1 MKKAL
6 ILVVFS
12 CLPFVAIADEG
23 MWTTD
28 NFPSAAVASKFNI
41 NIDDQWLHSAQLATT
56 RLENGCTGSF
66 ASPDGLVLTNNHCT
80 WSCIRNLSSD
90 EHNLSDEGF
99 MAKSRNDELQCPG
112 QQISVLVGTD
122 NVTEIIAKATAGL
135 ADDKANDAR
144 KAELT
149 NLESACEKDS
159 GDKLSCE
166 AVSLYNGGQYFIY
179 KYKRYDDVRLVFA
192 PELDIAA
199 FGGDPDNFN
208 FPRWCLDMSFL
219 RVYEDDKPAATPN
232 YLRWR
237 KNGPVAGEAVFVT
250 GHPGSTSRAFT
261 MSQLKLLRD
270 VQYPLWLLRYS
281 ELRGRM
287 LAWKNTSP
295 EAARIVQQRIL
306 GTENGIKVIRNRQKA
321 LLNDEMM
328 ARKRDEEK
336 LLRARVAADEELQA
350 EYGEA
355 WDLIDGA
362 MNTYRNMYED
372 YLFIE
377 GFAGFLGDSF
387 SYARTIV
394 RGTAEREL
402 PNSERIRA
410 YTEAALP
417 QVEQRLF
424 ANRPI
429 NKDYEKLL
437 LTFSLEKMREWL
449 GPDSVYVHK
458 VLGNESPEVLAA
470 RVIDGSR
477 MTDPEYRK
485 ELWQGGVEAVRNSE
499 DPVIKLALSID
510 DDARALRKLYEDN
523 VEAPLVRGEE
533 MIADARFRIYGTD
546 TYPDA
551 TFTLRVT
558 YGSVQGW
565 EERGAMIDPFT
576 HADRLFERST
586 GERPF
591 KLPASWVDAKQE
603 ISLKTP
609 FNFSTTLDTTGGNSG
624 SPILATDGALV
635 GVAFDGNIHSIAG
648 SYWFDQ
654 DLNRSIGVNTAI
666 ILEALEKVYK
676 ADHLVGELTVVN

>member
-1 MKKAL
+1 MLA
-6 ILVVFS
+6 
-12 CLPFVAIADEG
+12 CLPFAAFADEG

-28 NFPSAAVASKFNI
+28 NFPSAAVASKFNVD
-41 NIDDQWLHSAQLATT
+41 IDDRWLHSAQLATT

-66 ASPDGLVLTNNHCT
+66 ASSDGLVLTNNHCT
-80 WSCIRNLSSD
+80 WSCVRNLSS
-90 EHNLSDEGF
+90 EERNLSDEGF
-99 MAKSRNDELQCPG
+99 MAQTRNDELQCPG
-112 QQISVLVGTD
+112 QQISVLIETSD
-122 NVTEIIAKATAGL
+122 VTAKIAGATAGL
-135 ADDKANDAR
+135 ADAEANDAR

-149 NLESACEKDS
+149 NLELACEKDS
-159 GDKLSCE
+159 GDKLKCE

-219 RVYEDDKPAATPN
+219 RVYENDKPASTPN
-232 YLRWR
+232 FLRWR
-237 KNGPVAGEAVFVT
+237 KSGPVAGEAVFVT
-250 GHPGSTSRAFT
+250 GHPGSTSRALT

-306 GTENGIKVIRNRQKA
+306 STENGIKVIRNRQKA

-328 ARKRDEEK
+328 AKKMEEEK
-336 LLRARVAADEELQA
+336 LLKELVAADDNLRA
-350 EYGEA
+350 DYGQA

-362 MNTYRNMYED
+362 MKTYRNMYED
-372 YLFIE
+372 YLFVE
-377 GFAGFLGDSF
+377 GYAGFNGELF

-394 RGTAEREL
+394 RGTVEREL
-402 PNSERIRA
+402 PNSDRIRT
-410 YTEAALP
+410 YTDAGLP
-417 QVEQRLF
+417 RVEQGLF
-424 ANRPI
+424 ANRPV

-477 MTDPEYRK
+477 LTDPEYRK
-485 ELWQGGVEAVRNSE
+485 ELWQGGVKAVKASA
-499 DPVIKLALSID
+499 DPMIKLALSID
-510 DDARALRKLYEDN
+510 DDARALRKRYEDN

-533 MIADARFRIYGTD
+533 MIADARFQIYGTD

-558 YGSVQGW
+558 YGSVLGW
-565 EERGAMIDPFT
+565 EEKGAMVDPFT
-576 HADRLFERST
+576 YADRLYKRST
-586 GERPF
+586 GDRPF
-591 KLPASWVDAKQE
+591 KLPASWVNARPE
-603 ISLKTP
+603 ISLDTP

-654 DLNRSIGVNTAI
+654 SVNRSIGVDTAI
-666 ILEALEKVYK
+666 ILEALKKVYK
-676 ADHLVGELTVVN
+676 ADHLVDELSVVN